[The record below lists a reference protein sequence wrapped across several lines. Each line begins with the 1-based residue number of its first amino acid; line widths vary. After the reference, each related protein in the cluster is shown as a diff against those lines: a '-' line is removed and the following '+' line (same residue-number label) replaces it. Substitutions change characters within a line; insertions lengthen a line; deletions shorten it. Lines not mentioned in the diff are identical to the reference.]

1 MLIRSKDI
9 EPNEFIKLIS
19 KEEIVVYEDVQASKI
34 WVNYADDNW
43 YIRPKSVNNDPIN
56 LIDLAMQKFYKYA
69 YAYLLSLPSEVTDL
83 LRPNM
88 YFCFEYFPDEQPANI
103 KYERIPKNHLILTC
117 ICKYKK
123 RYSYKI
129 EELNTYADLFQV
141 DTLPI
146 IYKGKLNDK
155 QVQAI
160 NLFLHTSKEDLN
172 LFYKDSNFA
181 KFFYKL
187 LNPNKNKSYLSDEFQ
202 DNLEKIIIR
211 FNKSEKEY
219 TCEILNPLYQKQE
232 LKVQSEYSDIY
243 SILLFNFM
251 QYLMGVNLEDLQ
263 IDGTSREL
271 IYLNSI
277 CKLYNM
283 YLEKYKDDILN
294 FSFIV
299 PTFFQTDKFRINQ
312 AFIKNETTID
322 FINTHPKLEYV
333 FKIILST
340 FKTKMKKEIGI
351 FNETTLEHLNNLIVK
366 VHIKVEEQLNYNIKI
381 NKYSYQLKDMKDYK
395 NITWEEDYKGY
406 VYPDVVSLFGDYDE
420 DKKKKMK
427 KNVKR

>member
-103 KYERIPKNHLILTC
+103 KYERIPQNHLILTC

-146 IYKGKLNDK
+146 IYRGKLNDK

-187 LNPNKNKSYLSDEFQ
+187 LNPNKKKSYLSDEFQ

-232 LKVQSEYSDIY
+232 LKVQSEYSDVY

-251 QYLMGVNLEDLQ
+251 QYLMSVNLEDLQ

-271 IYLNSI
+271 IYLNII

-340 FKTKMKKEIGI
+340 FKTKMKKQIGV